1 MFKITTK
8 TTKDELTKY
17 LGENVAEVKKRDK
30 NLFDRIAYAD
40 KMYKKDQT
48 KVTRKDLVD
57 LVKDV
62 MALLATSAAPA
73 PKLATENQLKKS
85 STLKKGSAKKAEAK
99 QEENT
104 TEQAEETSKV
114 AQKEEA
120 KVDKKSANKTG
131 GAKKNTTKKSDDAV
145 LAKKEAKVVMPE
157 TLELDGS
164 KYECAHDIKSMEDLY
179 KALEAEEVIVFAYSW
194 TKTLLK
200 QFRYFNGIL
209 PAPKEFPL
217 DLDVATCIYV
227 SDEYVVA
234 YAVSQYTEAPY
245 SILPDDFEEVEGIRY
260 GSGIEYQI
268 YRQVE

>member
-1 MFKITTK
+1 MKITAK
-8 TTKDELTKY
+8 TTKEEMTKY

-30 NLFDRIAYAD
+30 GLFDRVAYAD

-62 MALLATSAAPA
+62 MALLATPAAPA

-85 STLKKGSAKKAEAK
+85 STLKRGSAKKAETK
-99 QEENT
+99 QEEQT
-104 TEQAEETSKV
+104 AEQTAETSED

-120 KVDKKSANKTG
+120 KVDKKSANKTS
-131 GAKKNTTKKSDDAV
+131 GAKKSAAKKSDDAT
-145 LAKKEAKVVMPE
+145 LAKKEEKVVLPE

-164 KYECAHDIKSMEDLY
+164 KYECAHDIKSMGDLY
-179 KALEAEEVIVFAYSW
+179 KALEAEEVIVFAYRW

-200 QFRYFNGIL
+200 KFRYFDGIL
-209 PAPKEFPL
+209 PAPKAFPL

-227 SDEYVVA
+227 SDEHVVA

-245 SILPDDFEEVEGIRY
+245 SILPDDFEEVDGIRY